1 MAAFVVASATL
12 RFASATRRA
21 NSAGSGSAVMGVA
34 AGLAGSEV
42 GGGAGVGAGFTAEGA
57 PPGALRPMAAN
68 LAATSAR
75 FWASKTA
82 VDLYSLLVCFEA

>member
-21 NSAGSGSAVMGVA
+21 NSAGSGSATLRVA

-42 GGGAGVGAGFTAEGA
+42 GGGAEVDAGFTAEMA
-57 PPGALRPMAAN
+57 PPGALRPMEAN
-68 LAATSAR
+68 LAAISAR
-75 FWASKTA
+75 F
-82 VDLYSLLVCFEA
+82 